1 MPIVEIK
8 LIEGEFCEE
17 DMKKLI
23 ADITDVFVSFLGE
36 NMRNYIWVMVQ
47 EMRNGT
53 FGAGGQIVN
62 LEDIR
67 AIQAC
72 NVEKTE

>member
-23 ADITDVFVSFLGE
+23 ADITDVLVSFLGE

-72 NVEKTE
+72 NPEKTE